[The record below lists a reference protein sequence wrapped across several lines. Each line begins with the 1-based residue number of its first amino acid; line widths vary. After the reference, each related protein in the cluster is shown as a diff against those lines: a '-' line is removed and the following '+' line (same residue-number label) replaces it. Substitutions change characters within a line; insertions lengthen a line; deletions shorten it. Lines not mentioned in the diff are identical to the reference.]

1 MPAEMTGRVCV
12 ITGASRGIGKASA
25 EALASLGASLV
36 LVCRQR
42 ADGDKVASEIA
53 TRRSVAADVV
63 AADLS
68 SQTEIRRAAAQIRQR
83 HPAVHVLINNAGVF
97 THRREL
103 TVDGLEQQFAVNH
116 LAYFLFT
123 NLLLDRLLAAAPSRI
138 INVASGAHSGSQ
150 LDFSDLQGERR
161 YDGNRAYSQSKLAN
175 ILFTYELARRLRGT
189 GVTANCLHP
198 GVIATKLLANYMGVP
213 AAGGALARTFG
224 ASPEEGADTIL
235 FLASSPEVEGV
246 SGKYFEHRLP
256 RRSSPQSYDEA
267 AARRLW
273 QVSEQQTGLSS

>member
-25 EALASLGASLV
+25 EALAGLGASLV
-36 LVCRQR
+36 LVCRRQP
-42 ADGDKVASEIA
+42 DGDKVVSQIS
-53 TRRSVAADVV
+53 RRSAAVPDVV
-63 AADLS
+63 TADLS
-68 SQTEIRRAAAQIRQR
+68 SQSEIRRAAGEIRER
-83 HPAVHVLINNAGVF
+83 HPTLHVLINNAGVF
-97 THRREL
+97 TRRRQL

-123 NLLLDRLLAAAPSRI
+123 NLLLDRLKAAAPSRI
-138 INVASGAHSGSQ
+138 INVSSGAHSGSQ
-150 LDFSDLQGERR
+150 LDFADLQGERS

-198 GVIATKLLANYMGVP
+198 GVIATRLLADYMGVP

-224 ASPEEGADTIL
+224 AKPEKGAETIVY
-235 FLASSPEVEGV
+235 LASSQEVEGV
-246 SGKYFEHRLP
+246 TGKYFVNKRP
-256 RRSSPQSYDEA
+256 VTSSRESYDEA

-273 QVSEQQTGLSS
+273 EVSERLTGISD

>member
-25 EALASLGASLV
+25 EALADLGANVV
-36 LVCRQR
+36 LVCRRQ
-42 ADGDKVASEIA
+42 ADGDKVASEIS
-53 TRRSVAADVV
+53 RRSAAVPDVV

-68 SQTEIRRAAAQIRQR
+68 SQSEIRRAAGEIRER
-83 HPAVHVLINNAGVF
+83 HPTVQVLINNAGLF
-97 THRREL
+97 TRRRQL

-123 NLLLDRLLAAAPSRI
+123 NLLLDCLRAGAPSRI
-138 INVASGAHSGSQ
+138 INVSSGAHSGSQ
-150 LDFSDLQGERR
+150 LDFADLQGERS

-198 GVIATKLLANYMGVP
+198 GVIATRLLADYMGVP

-224 ASPEEGADTIL
+224 AKPEKGAETIVY
-235 FLASSPEVEGV
+235 LASSQEVEGV
-246 SGKYFEHRLP
+246 TGKYFVNKRP
-256 RRSSPQSYDEA
+256 VTSSRESYDEA

-273 QVSEQQTGLSS
+273 EVSERLTGISD

>member
-25 EALASLGASLV
+25 EALASLGASLT
-36 LVCRQR
+36 LVCRQQ
-42 ADGDKVASEIA
+42 ADGDKVAGEIS
-53 TRRSVAADVV
+53 RRPAAVPDVV

-68 SQTEIRRAAAQIRQR
+68 SQSEIRRAAGEIRER
-83 HPAVHVLINNAGVF
+83 HPTVQVLINNAGLF
-97 THRREL
+97 TRRRQL

-123 NLLLDRLLAAAPSRI
+123 NLLLDCLRAGAPSRI
-138 INVASGAHSGSQ
+138 INVSSGAHSGSQ
-150 LDFSDLQGERR
+150 LDLADLQGERS

-175 ILFTYELARRLRGT
+175 ILFTYELAGRLRGA

-198 GVIATKLLANYMGVP
+198 GVIATRLLADYMGMP

-224 ASPEEGADTIL
+224 AKPEKGAETIVY
-235 FLASSPEVEGV
+235 LASSPEVEGV
-246 SGKYFEHRLP
+246 TGKYFVNKRP
-256 RRSSPQSYDEA
+256 VTSSRESYDEA

-273 QVSEQQTGLSS
+273 AGSERLTGIFD